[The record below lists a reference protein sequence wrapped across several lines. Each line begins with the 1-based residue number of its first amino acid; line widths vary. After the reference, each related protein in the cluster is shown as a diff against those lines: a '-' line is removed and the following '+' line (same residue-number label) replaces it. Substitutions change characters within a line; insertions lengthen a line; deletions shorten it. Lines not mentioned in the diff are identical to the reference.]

1 MQRSAL
7 AVVAALLMMMLSAC
21 GADDDAPTVSNK
33 APFIGEK
40 FTISGTVDGARS
52 VMLQAY
58 DDEGWD
64 DEAEAETTSDGEYS
78 FTTAQ
83 DEPVVRY
90 RVVAAA
96 TDELDEHATAPVKV
110 TTVEDEVHLSVV
122 RAGTSGTA
130 IGESKY
136 RKAGRTFELQW
147 LDGSK
152 WKKLGSAAVVDHGR
166 VSIPFDVKGSRF
178 YRLVGDIIA
187 GT

>member
-7 AVVAALLMMMLSAC
+7 AVVAALLMMVLSAC

-90 RVVAAA
+90 GVVAAA
-96 TDELDEHATAPVKV
+96 TDELD
-110 TTVEDEVHLSVV
+110 
-122 RAGTSGTA
+122 
-130 IGESKY
+130 
-136 RKAGRTFELQW
+136 
-147 LDGSK
+147 
-152 WKKLGSAAVVDHGR
+152 
-166 VSIPFDVKGSRF
+166 
-178 YRLVGDIIA
+178 
-187 GT
+187 